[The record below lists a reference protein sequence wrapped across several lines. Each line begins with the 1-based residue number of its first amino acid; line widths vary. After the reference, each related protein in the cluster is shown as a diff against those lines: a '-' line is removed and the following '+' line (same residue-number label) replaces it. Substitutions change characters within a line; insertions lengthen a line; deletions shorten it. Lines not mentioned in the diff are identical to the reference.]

1 MVETTNRRINIGW
14 LKAVSQL
21 PGSVKDREVWFFL
34 KKNHEKVSG
43 FGPRPLRNWL
53 SGLFLCTLVTGCHIG
68 PAYHPPAVQPPPA
81 FKEAPP
87 PGPTANPPQA
97 TNGNGT
103 PDNVNWTVAQP
114 SDAKIRGD
122 WWAIFNDPELND
134 LESQLNIDNQNI
146 KQFFE
151 NFMESRA
158 LVREARAQYF
168 PTVSFGP
175 SYSRQRSSSNLGP
188 TTSVAN
194 PGKESQSYSLPL
206 DVSWT
211 PDLFGRIR
219 QQVRNA
225 MYNAQVSAAD
235 LENERLTE
243 QADLAEFFFE
253 IRGQDA
259 LIQILTQTVAADQK
273 ALDYNQA
280 QYDTGVGDQL
290 SLVEA
295 RATLQAAQSSLT
307 NLGILRAQYE
317 HAIAVLIGKAASG
330 FSLPPRPILTAP
342 PPLPVG
348 MPSLLLQ
355 RRPDVAAAERT
366 MAAANAELGVA
377 YTAFFPTL
385 TLSASGGFETYL
397 FKHIADW
404 PSRFWSVGPSFSQ
417 PIFDAALKP
426 ELHQFIATYNADV
439 ASYRQTVLTA
449 FQQVEDSLSQTRI
462 LSQQIQQQRGAVA
475 SSQTALDLEMGRYQT
490 GIDPYIDVVT
500 LQNTLLTNQQQLASL
515 QIEQMTGAVQLVQAL
530 GGGWDISQL
539 PTPKQVT
546 AEPSKADTKIQQ

>member
-1 MVETTNRRINIGW
+1 MQKTTNRRINIGW
-14 LKAVSQL
+14 LTGVL
-21 PGSVKDREVWFFL
+21 
-34 KKNHEKVSG
+34 
-43 FGPRPLRNWL
+43 
-53 SGLFLCTLVTGCHIG
+53 LCTLVTGCHIG

-81 FKEAPP
+81 FKETPP
-87 PGPTANPPQA
+87 PGPTANPPQG

-103 PDNVNWTVAQP
+103 QENGTWTVAQP
-114 SDAKIRGD
+114 ADAKIRGD
-122 WWAIFNDPELND
+122 WWNIFNDPELND
-134 LESQLNIDNQNI
+134 LESQVNINNQNI
-146 KQFFE
+146 KQYFE

-175 SYSRQRSSSNLGP
+175 SYNRQRSSQNLGSNA
-188 TTSVAN
+188 TVAN
-194 PGKESQSYSLPL
+194 PGKESQIYALPL

-219 QQVRNA
+219 QEVRNA
-225 MYNAQVSAAD
+225 QYTAQVSAAD
-235 LENERLTE
+235 LENERLVE
-243 QADLAEFFFE
+243 QADLAEYFFE

-259 LIQILTQTVAADQK
+259 LIQIYTQTVAADQK

-280 QYDTGVGDQL
+280 QYDTGIGDQL
-290 SLVEA
+290 SVVEA

-317 HAIAVLIGKAASG
+317 HAIAVLIGKPASD
-330 FSLPPRPILTAP
+330 FSLPARPILTAP
-342 PPLPVG
+342 PPVPVG

-385 TLSASGGFETYL
+385 TLSASGGFDSYL
-397 FKHIADW
+397 FKHLLDW
-404 PSRFWSVGPSFSQ
+404 PSRFWSVGPTFSQ
-417 PIFDAALKP
+417 PIYNAALSA
-426 ELHQFIATYNADV
+426 ELHQYVAIYNADV

-449 FQQVEDSLSQTRI
+449 FQQVEDYLAQTRI
-462 LSQQIQQQRGAVA
+462 LSQQIQQQRGAVE
-475 SSQTALDLEMGRYQT
+475 SSQTALNLEMGRYQT

-500 LQNTLLTNQQQLASL
+500 LQNTVLSDQQQLASL

-530 GGGWDISQL
+530 GGGWDASQL
-539 PTPKQVT
+539 PTPSQVT
-546 AEPSKADTKIQQ
+546 AAPSKADTKIQQ

>member
-1 MVETTNRRINIGW
+1 MKKTTHRRIGW
-14 LKAVSQL
+14 LTGV
-21 PGSVKDREVWFFL
+21 
-34 KKNHEKVSG
+34 
-43 FGPRPLRNWL
+43 
-53 SGLFLCTLVTGCHIG
+53 LFCAGVTGCHVG
-68 PAYHPPAVQPPPA
+68 PAYHPPVIQPPPA

-87 PGPTANPPQA
+87 ATPPADTTQSQ
-97 TNGNGT
+97 NN

-114 SDAKIRGD
+114 ADAKIRGD
-122 WWAIFNDPELND
+122 WWSIFNDPELND

-146 KQFFE
+146 KEFFQ

-168 PTVSFGP
+168 PTVSVGP
-175 SYSRQRSSSNLGP
+175 SYSRQRSSSNLGA

-194 PGKESQSYSLPL
+194 PGKESQIYALPL

-219 QQVRNA
+219 NQVRNA
-225 MYNAQVSAAD
+225 QYTAQVSAAD

-295 RATLQAAQSSLT
+295 RATLQSAQSTLT
-307 NLGILRAQYE
+307 NLGISRAQFE
-317 HAIAVLIGKAASG
+317 HAIAVLIGKPASG

-342 PPLPVG
+342 PPLPIG

-377 YTAFFPTL
+377 YAAFFPTL
-385 TLSASGGFETYL
+385 TLSASGGFESYL
-397 FKHIADW
+397 FEHIADW
-404 PSRFWSVGPSFSQ
+404 PSRFWSVGPSFSA
-417 PIFDAALKP
+417 PIFNAALKP

-449 FQQVEDSLSQTRI
+449 FQQVEDFLSQTRI
-462 LSQQIQQQRGAVA
+462 LSQQIQQQRGAVT
-475 SSQTALDLEMGRYQT
+475 SSQTALDLEMSRYQT

-515 QIEQMTGAVQLVQAL
+515 QIEQMTGAVQLVEAL
-530 GGGWDISQL
+530 GGGWDVSQL
-539 PTPKQVT
+539 PTPRQVT